1 MKTIIYEL
9 KENGDG
15 NINKIAEYTLHPKDA
30 LVCFIMQSR
39 KNFNTW
45 DYPKEIKG
53 MRESNTTPNHWY
65 FDDDVNERV
74 LAAYPA

>member
-15 NINKIAEYTLHPKDA
+15 NINKIAEYTLSPKEA
-30 LVCFIMQSR
+30 LIAFVMQSR

-53 MRESNTTPNHWY
+53 MRESNTVPNHWY
-65 FDDDVNERV
+65 FDDIINDRV

>member
-1 MKTIIYEL
+1 MTTIIYEL

-15 NINKIAEYTLHPKDA
+15 SISKIAEYTLNPREA
-30 LVCFIMQSR
+30 LICFIMQDK

-45 DYPKEIKG
+45 DYPKEIEG
-53 MRESNTTPNHWY
+53 IRESEILPNHWY
-65 FDDDVNERV
+65 FDDDINKRV